1 MFKLIK
7 ELTRAPEPLSPRAS
21 PGTQHTVTQGD
32 PLPVPTSYTPRQSRK
47 RGPEAAANGLS
58 SRPGA
63 AGSDGAVAVTVPE
76 VPETEDGA
84 KNVVELLKELDKEE
98 TVLHYLMVSTLASQ
112 DFCYGVSPPI
122 EYGC

>member
-1 MFKLIK
+1 M
-7 ELTRAPEPLSPRAS
+7 
-21 PGTQHTVTQGD
+21 
-32 PLPVPTSYTPRQSRK
+32 
-47 RGPEAAANGLS
+47 
-58 SRPGA
+58 
-63 AGSDGAVAVTVPE
+63 TVPE